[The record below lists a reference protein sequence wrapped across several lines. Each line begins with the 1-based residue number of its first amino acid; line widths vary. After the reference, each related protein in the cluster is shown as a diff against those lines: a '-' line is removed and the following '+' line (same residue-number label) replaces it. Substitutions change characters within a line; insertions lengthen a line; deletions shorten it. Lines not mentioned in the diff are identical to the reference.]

1 MKIHETI
8 QFISLFQK
16 SGRANGVAG
25 TEAGGGTDR
34 SALHFNRPSQ
44 ACIMMKRLLPAAAL
58 STATAATTA
67 VALVV
72 IIDSAARFL
81 NLCIHFPETPDY
93 TEAHDLP

>member
-16 SGRANGVAG
+16 SRRANGVAG

-58 STATAATTA
+58 SAFAATA

-93 TEAHDLP
+93 TEAHGLP